1 MSSPRDLPDPG
12 IKPAPPASPA
22 LQVDSFI
29 HWVTWEV
36 QEKYALNPYCQFWF
50 TASWWKQVTKQN
62 NKTKTKLVAFRTSFH
77 IPALALVF
85 GLFQAQM
92 LWSPV
97 WCSCAPLWESLGS
110 LLLQK
115 KVVGPMEM
123 AASFCFV
130 FVVLFCLVTC
140 FHQEAV
146 NQNWKY
152 GLSAYFS
159 WTSQVTQWIKESTC
173 NAGDAGG
180 AGLIPGSGRSPGE
193 DMATH
198 SNILVW
204 RISWTEESGGLQFMG
219 SQRVR
224 HAEATEHTHTHTFPN
239 TLTTTWH
246 FHGRIYYINVWKENV
261 LSVL

>member
-36 QEKYALNPYCQFWF
+36 QEKYALNPYFQFWF

-92 LWSPV
+92 LWIPV
-97 WCSCAPLWESLGS
+97 WCSCAPLWGSLGS

-123 AASFCFV
+123 AISFCFV
-130 FVVLFCLVTC
+130 FVLFFFLLGDLLPPRGCKPKL
-140 FHQEAV
+140 
-146 NQNWKY
+146 KI
-152 GLSAYFS
+152 
-159 WTSQVTQWIKESTC
+159 WIKC
-173 NAGDAGG
+173 ILLDFPGDSVDQRIH
-180 AGLIPGSGRSPGE
+180 LQCRSCRRCRFDPWVRKIP
-193 DMATH
+193 
-198 SNILVW
+198 W
-204 RISWTEESGGLQFMG
+204 RG
-219 SQRVR
+219 
-224 HAEATEHTHTHTFPN
+224 
-239 TLTTTWH
+239 
-246 FHGRIYYINVWKENV
+246 HGNP
-261 LSVL
+261 L